1 MKVRFFMSDKRI
13 AVVTGAARGIGRGVV
28 LELLKQGRHVVA
40 MDIMADQLEALEG
53 VVKEAGFTVE
63 TKCLDIT
70 DTELLVETFKAIIE
84 AHGSIGI
91 LVNNAGITR
100 DGLMIQI
107 SDEDLDKVMAVNFR
121 AAFIATKTVMRSM
134 IRNKFGRVISL
145 SSVAGVMG
153 NAGQANYSASKAA
166 LIGMT
171 KSVAREVAKKG
182 VTLNCIAPGFIQ
194 TEMTDVLPEPVKEGA
209 KQMIP
214 ARRFGTVDDIAK
226 AIAFFASEDAGYI
239 TGQVLCVD
247 GGMAM

>member
-1 MKVRFFMSDKRI
+1 MSDKRI
-13 AVVTGAARGIGRGVV
+13 AIVTGAARGIGREVV
-28 LELLKQGRHVVA
+28 LELCRGGCHVIGL
-40 MDIMADQLEALEG
+40 DIMADQLEDLESVAKG
-53 VVKEAGFTVE
+53 QGFTVE

-70 DTELLVETFKAIIE
+70 DTELLTETLESVIQK
-84 AHGSIGI
+84 HGSVGI

-107 SDEDLDKVMAVNFR
+107 SNENLDKVMEVNFR
-121 AAFIATKTVMRSM
+121 AAFIATRIVLRSM

-153 NAGQANYSASKAA
+153 NAGQANYASSKAA

-182 VTLNCIAPGFIQ
+182 VTANCIAPGFIR
-194 TEMTDVLPEPVKEGA
+194 TEMTDVLPEPVKDAA

-214 ARRFGTVDDIAK
+214 ARRFGNPGDIAK
-226 AIAFFASEDAGYI
+226 AIAFLASEEAGYI

>member
-1 MKVRFFMSDKRI
+1 MADKRI
-13 AVVTGAARGIGRGVV
+13 AIVTGAARGIGRAVV
-28 LELLKQGRHVVA
+28 LELAKAGCHVIGL
-40 MDIMADQLEALEG
+40 DIMADQLKELES
-53 VVKEAGFTVE
+53 VVSEEGLTVE
-63 TKCLDIT
+63 AKCLDIT
-70 DTELLVETFKAIIE
+70 NTELLAETLESIIKE
-84 AHGSIGI
+84 HGSVGV

-107 SDEDLDKVMAVNFR
+107 SNENLDKVMDVNFR
-121 AAFIATKTVMRSM
+121 AAFIATRIVLRSM

-153 NAGQANYSASKAA
+153 NAGQANYASSKAA

-182 VTLNCIAPGFIQ
+182 VTANCIAPGFIR
-194 TEMTDVLPEPVKEGA
+194 TEMTDVLPEPVKDVA

-214 ARRFGTVDDIAK
+214 ARRFGAPEDIAK
-226 AIAFFASEDAGYI
+226 AIGFLASEEAGYI